1 MEPENI
7 NKNLKKHTH
16 THIKKSAY
24 ALNLYNF
31 FLRFHR
37 FSRYYF
43 VTIPIASAPSHI
55 PPSFYSFSPSLFTF
69 PLLSYGF
76 FLRFFFRLFNF
87 PCAPMYLSLSFFG
100 VISGFTLPIFLFDYF
115 TNNFFVWCFIAQ
127 YMEYGWAIIHFHFE
141 STQKSAFQQKLC
153 VVYLFTSAMADP

>member
-1 MEPENI
+1 MHWI
-7 NKNLKKHTH
+7 YT
-16 THIKKSAY
+16 I
-24 ALNLYNF
+24 
-31 FLRFHR
+31 
-37 FSRYYF
+37 FSCDF
-43 VTIPIASAPSHI
+43 IVFPVIILLP
-55 PPSFYSFSPSLFTF
+55 SPSLQPHPTF
-69 PLLSYGF
+69 HPLFILSLHLYLLSHSFPMVF
-76 FLRFFFRLFNF
+76 FCVFFFRLFNF